1 MVYRKLGR
9 EADAEAM
16 LQKASSSIGDN
27 TAYDVATINAQR
39 GDIPRALQWLETAMR
54 RRDSELSALRVEP
67 DFDPLR
73 KEPRFQVIE
82 QQLKFPNFRQSDSDA
97 IPSVQK
103 VADGQKTVAGALYVR
118 CSPA

>member
-16 LQKASSSIGDN
+16 LQKVSSSIGDN

-82 QQLKFPNFRQSDSDA
+82 QQLKFPN
-97 IPSVQK
+97 
-103 VADGQKTVAGALYVR
+103 
-118 CSPA
+118 